1 MDEPDRKT
9 VSRPAARSLFA
20 EFGVRVGAIAI
31 DLFIVMYLAQ
41 AVQDQLFPAL
51 GLGVADH
58 RPIVLVV
65 MFLYFTACWVS
76 PLRATPVQF
85 LLGMRVVDEAGET
98 LSLARVVL
106 RSAGLVVLF
115 AVVFL
120 LFRIPVNP
128 YLAVIALA
136 GYALLF
142 LAAVT
147 PNRQAAHDFLA
158 HSLVVNRSALK
169 SPERR
174 DLLREHVA
182 DKNPASRAKRR
193 PSAICMM
200 VDALVLGVPVYVLFN
215 VALIQYDRDLVY
227 RTGYAMEKPKGLKT
241 AIEIYHQEFSRWPDH
256 NSDLGIE
263 TRADYPDGGYYE
275 LEDGGG
281 IRIRFTVIPDL
292 MKGSIVLSPMVQDE
306 GYTWV
311 CRSEGG
317 IARNHLPAP
326 CRD

>member
-1 MDEPDRKT
+1 
-9 VSRPAARSLFA
+9 
-20 EFGVRVGAIAI
+20 
-31 DLFIVMYLAQ
+31 MYLAK
-41 AVQDQLFPAL
+41 AVQEQLLPAI
-51 GLGVADH
+51 GLGFTDH

-65 MFLYFTACWVS
+65 MFLYFAACWVS

-85 LLGMRVVDEAGET
+85 LFGMRVVDAAGET
-98 LSLARVVL
+98 LSLARAAL
-106 RSAGLVVLF
+106 RSAGLVGLF

-120 LFRIPVNP
+120 LFKIPVNP
-128 YLAVIALA
+128 YLAVVALA

-158 HSLVVNRSALK
+158 HSLVVNRTALK
-169 SPERR
+169 TPERR
-174 DLLREHVA
+174 DQLREHVA
-182 DKNPASRAKRR
+182 DNDPDSRSERR
-193 PSAICMM
+193 PSAIRMV
-200 VDALVLGVPVYVLFN
+200 VDACVLGVPVFILFN
-215 VALIQYDRDLVY
+215 VALMQYDRDLIY
-227 RTGYAMEKPKGLKT
+227 RTGYAVAKLQGLKT
-241 AIEIYHQEFSRWPDH
+241 GIEIYHQEFSRWPDH
-256 NSDLGIE
+256 DSDLGIE

-275 LEDGGG
+275 LEDAGV
-281 IRIRFTVIPDL
+281 IRVRFTVIPDL
-292 MKGSIVLSPMVQDE
+292 VKGSIVLSPQVQDE